1 MATYIPAFNIKD
13 IANLYIE
20 MLEGRELTTIY
31 PDSPTHCDVFMRQGN
46 AMSDPD
52 FKYGMTSKVTIEDNK
67 ATFYDIPYGVSAGT
81 IKEQII
87 KLGLSYELVNKKK
100 VMKDKASVIPIKNVF
115 TDCDKNDLTRVDIIV
130 LFKKGADVE
139 LAVRRLMAATDLRV
153 SYSANMHFIYKDKP
167 TKVDLVTM
175 SKLFLKEKIEY
186 KTKSIAKQLGKAKD
200 LLSNL
205 LGLQKCI
212 SNIKFFEDVMN
223 NIDIQDM
230 YDLSDS
236 QYSYIMSMTVKRL
249 KGVKQGVLAQQIGSI
264 QGNISDLE
272 SQHATTEVIKDYKKI
287 LDELPSRTCKVVSD
301 PSNVTEFDLLED
313 KPMLFS
319 SYTDGTVALVVDTI
333 KSRGRGT
340 KLQLLNIKD
349 GDRDIITHSKCR
361 LKDELIF
368 VTNKGRIFKS
378 KVYHILGVPSKALP
392 MEGGECI
399 CDVLHTTGD
408 FLIAT
413 STHIM
418 KARYSDVTYRIK
430 KGIDGETPMLL
441 PLKNYI
447 VLVKNNKLVC
457 TYTGSIPYRNLGSK
471 GIQIVGN
478 TNLIT
483 TTDEHILIYNR
494 TGRAKRIAVSKLRLT
509 NNIRAKGVMSG
520 QANIIGLQSVTED
533 SEVTLYGLDKAT
545 TIKLDKIDF
554 TQKSTT
560 FKLLEDDM
568 PILK

>member
-1 MATYIPAFNIKD
+1 VEQVTVSETLKSNMLEYGDKVIKDLAVPALEDGLKPVQRHILLAMKDLYKAKNFRKLNKVVGDTTGNYHVSGELSVIEATVLMAQEWKNNTSLISTQGNWGSIEGDKAAGARYVECILSKEARDYFLNGLDVVERVPNYDDTLTKPRYLNPMFPVAIINGTSGIAYSMATYIPAFNIKD

-67 ATFYDIPYGVSAGT
+67 VTFYDIPYGVSAGT

-340 KLQLLNIKD
+340 KLQLLNIK
-349 GDRDIITHSKCR
+349 HLNMNR
-361 LKDELIF
+361 L
-368 VTNKGRIFKS
+368 
-378 KVYHILGVPSKALP
+378 
-392 MEGGECI
+392 M
-399 CDVLHTTGD
+399 
-408 FLIAT
+408 
-413 STHIM
+413 
-418 KARYSDVTYRIK
+418 
-430 KGIDGETPMLL
+430 
-441 PLKNYI
+441 
-447 VLVKNNKLVC
+447 
-457 TYTGSIPYRNLGSK
+457 
-471 GIQIVGN
+471 
-478 TNLIT
+478 
-483 TTDEHILIYNR
+483 
-494 TGRAKRIAVSKLRLT
+494 
-509 NNIRAKGVMSG
+509 
-520 QANIIGLQSVTED
+520 
-533 SEVTLYGLDKAT
+533 
-545 TIKLDKIDF
+545 
-554 TQKSTT
+554 
-560 FKLLEDDM
+560 
-568 PILK
+568 